1 MANVNIFANFDTTA
15 VTDPERNY
23 YSLPKNGL
31 PVLNQITAST
41 RITITTNAPIEI
53 NRKLVFSTTG
63 IEGIGYDDF
72 TFDFDKFY
80 FQNQTIYFTLRV
92 KTDNNFPAKYVKN
105 LTLSSYRSSMPDNTV
120 NFQLVDENNTTL
132 NASFSSDFGT
142 LSADE
147 FGGYFKGSFQYD
159 NIGDNLRLFANATT
173 RGIEMTAFSST
184 FNMVSA
190 SGNKD
195 FRKINEDNNQ
205 KDNFLSYLYQPNLK
219 ENPTFF
225 TQFLGQIVGDDSD
238 PTTLGV
244 KIYEKISNFLLNSN
258 DVDYANVDNLISNL
272 KLIDSNVNKF
282 SEQYPASLK
291 RIVDFFSINRSNLKP
306 IFNKF
311 NQNFN
316 DNGRPSTGQGK
327 NLGPELKITDTLSGG
342 DNFKPIVALE
352 KFSGQYLFLN
362 IDPTSAFDFR
372 YLGPNRTFQISS
384 YNTRWGWGLVLPDD
398 IGNFTYM
405 ADESDNKLVLEDG
418 FRILNETN
426 GISPI
431 NTISQYYKFYEY
443 IPATDDSDIFS
454 FYDYKNSNSNI
465 DTTTLSGINNCIDE
479 IILKD
484 VYSGTNLI

>member
-159 NIGDNLRLFANATT
+159 NIGDNLRLF
-173 RGIEMTAFSST
+173 
-184 FNMVSA
+184 
-190 SGNKD
+190 
-195 FRKINEDNNQ
+195 
-205 KDNFLSYLYQPNLK
+205 
-219 ENPTFF
+219 
-225 TQFLGQIVGDDSD
+225 
-238 PTTLGV
+238 
-244 KIYEKISNFLLNSN
+244 
-258 DVDYANVDNLISNL
+258 
-272 KLIDSNVNKF
+272 
-282 SEQYPASLK
+282 
-291 RIVDFFSINRSNLKP
+291 
-306 IFNKF
+306 
-311 NQNFN
+311 
-316 DNGRPSTGQGK
+316 
-327 NLGPELKITDTLSGG
+327 
-342 DNFKPIVALE
+342 
-352 KFSGQYLFLN
+352 
-362 IDPTSAFDFR
+362 
-372 YLGPNRTFQISS
+372 
-384 YNTRWGWGLVLPDD
+384 
-398 IGNFTYM
+398 
-405 ADESDNKLVLEDG
+405 
-418 FRILNETN
+418 
-426 GISPI
+426 
-431 NTISQYYKFYEY
+431 
-443 IPATDDSDIFS
+443 
-454 FYDYKNSNSNI
+454 
-465 DTTTLSGINNCIDE
+465 
-479 IILKD
+479 
-484 VYSGTNLI
+484 